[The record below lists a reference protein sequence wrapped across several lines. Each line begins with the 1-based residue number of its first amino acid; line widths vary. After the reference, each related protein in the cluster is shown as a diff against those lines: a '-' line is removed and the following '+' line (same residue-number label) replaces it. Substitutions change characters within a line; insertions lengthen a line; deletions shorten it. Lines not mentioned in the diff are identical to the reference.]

1 MQTGHGVSTWHAFAI
16 AVALGQPMK
25 PALAHFAKQRGL
37 FLRFRFHTQ
46 QKKNRNQEP
55 EGSCGGGVGG
65 AGGMPESQ
73 GEHIAPTQASRVL
86 WGGGVSS
93 PKHSSPW
100 RIPVA
105 TMAMPER
112 GRDGDG
118 SWVVCQWNSRCPT
131 AAGGS
136 TRDIYKTSKLAKRDT
151 RATWNIF
158 ALGRR
163 TCMT

>member
-1 MQTGHGVSTWHAFAI
+1 MQTGHDVSTWHAFAI

-86 WGGGVSS
+86 WGGGSAHQNTRV
-93 PKHSSPW
+93 HG
-100 RIPVA
+100 
-105 TMAMPER
+105 E
-112 GRDGDG
+112 
-118 SWVVCQWNSRCPT
+118 SR
-131 AAGGS
+131 
-136 TRDIYKTSKLAKRDT
+136 YKLPQKC
-151 RATWNIF
+151 N
-158 ALGRR
+158 
-163 TCMT
+163 